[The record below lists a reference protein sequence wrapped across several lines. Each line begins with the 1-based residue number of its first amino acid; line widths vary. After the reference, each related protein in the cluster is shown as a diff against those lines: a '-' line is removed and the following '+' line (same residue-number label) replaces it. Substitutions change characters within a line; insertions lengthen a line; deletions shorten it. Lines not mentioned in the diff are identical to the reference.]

1 MDILYVIKSEIL
13 NEDLR
18 YSLRALDQFVTGFD
32 RVFVAGFK
40 PLYVK
45 GVSHVPTRQF
55 KTKYQNV
62 LNNILTAVKTT
73 DISDDFVLMNDDFI
87 ALRPIDLS
95 KDPLNYASGTLADK
109 VDEVAGMKPSRWR
122 EGFKVAAE
130 LLPKISRYKKFYNFA
145 VHTPYIIN
153 KHKLLEMMDKPE
165 VKEVLD
171 SGQTF
176 LLRVVYGNLYRRT
189 KITHIRD
196 CKLRRDE
203 DLSKE
208 RMDADWLSVYDGVL
222 GNGKYPKLLRYTKK
236 ILGKPCRFEL

>member
-1 MDILYVIKSEIL
+1 
-13 NEDLR
+13 
-18 YSLRALDQFVTGFD
+18 
-32 RVFVAGFK
+32 
-40 PLYVK
+40 
-45 GVSHVPTRQF
+45 
-55 KTKYQNV
+55 
-62 LNNILTAVKTT
+62 
-73 DISDDFVLMNDDFI
+73 
-87 ALRPIDLS
+87 
-95 KDPLNYASGTLADK
+95 
-109 VDEVAGMKPSRWR
+109 
-122 EGFKVAAE
+122 
-130 LLPKISRYKKFYNFA
+130 
-145 VHTPYIIN
+145 
-153 KHKLLEMMDKPE
+153 MMEKPE

-203 DLSKE
+203 DLSRE